1 MKFVKLTTYHCYA
14 TTGKEKSIYINVD
27 NINTMQIHL
36 GKGGERSTD
45 IVMNNGQRMSV
56 KETPEDIKEKVD
68 EKTYEDIL

>member
-68 EKTYEDIL
+68 ERTYEDIL

>member
-27 NINTMQIHL
+27 NINTMQTHL

-68 EKTYEDIL
+68 ERTYEDIL

>member
-27 NINTMQIHL
+27 NINTMQTHL

-68 EKTYEDIL
+68 ERTYEDIV

>member
-27 NINTMQIHL
+27 NINTMQTHL

-56 KETPEDIKEKVD
+56 KETPDVIRDLIGDRTYKDIV
-68 EKTYEDIL
+68 